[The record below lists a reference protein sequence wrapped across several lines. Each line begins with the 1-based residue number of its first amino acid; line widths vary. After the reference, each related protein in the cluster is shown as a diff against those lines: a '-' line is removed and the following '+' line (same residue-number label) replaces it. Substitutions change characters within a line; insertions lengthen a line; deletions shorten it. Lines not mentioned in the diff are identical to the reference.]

1 MGMCKGNRGNLMQH
15 WTLCECLIGLQARYE
30 SLHFV
35 TTHSMSPWAIPVK
48 NDNPGNCRSI
58 FLRAGTRLGNL
69 NNPSSYELAWRNL
82 SVRAGLPYPSSA
94 AFAVELW
101 KGGISVALCEAD
113 SRTADEIEG
122 WLADPQVENKL
133 QHNVPLRGD
142 WRASLISPLFLK
154 SGAVCIY
161 LEMDPMRYDTR
172 PYADRKSTDPATLY
186 PDDIEML
193 IQHIANVVT
202 PIVLQISSFSTQNN
216 IIPLDSQRQSL
227 EGILIPAGFSLH
239 SEVRVMQ
246 QMASFVFIRNC
257 QLSIPSLGAL
267 FNDWLGGIQ

>member
-1 MGMCKGNRGNLMQH
+1 MGMFKGNRGNLMQH
-15 WTLCECLIGLQARYE
+15 WTLCKCLIGLKVSYK

-58 FLRAGTRLGNL
+58 FLQVGTRLGTL
-69 NNPSSYELAWRNL
+69 NNPSGYELAWRNL
-82 SVRAGLPYPSSA
+82 SIWAGLPYPSSA
-94 AFAVELW
+94 VFAVESW
-101 KGGISVALCEAD
+101 KGDISVALCEAD
-113 SRTADEIEG
+113 SRTANEIEG
-122 WLADPQVENKL
+122 WLVNPQVEEKL
-133 QHNVPLRGD
+133 QHHVLLRGD
-142 WRASLISPLFLK
+142 WRGSLKSPLFLK
-154 SGAVCIY
+154 SSADCIY

-172 PYADRKSTDPATLY
+172 PYANRKSTEPATLY

-193 IQHIANVVT
+193 AQHVACVDK

-216 IIPLDSQRQSL
+216 NPLDSQRQSL
-227 EGILIPAGFSLH
+227 EGILQPKGFTLH

-246 QMASFVFIRNC
+246 QMATFVFIRNC
-257 QLSIPSLGAL
+257 QLLIPPLGTL